1 MRQRMVVG
9 DCRAVMAG
17 MEPAS
22 VDAIVTDPPYG
33 LEFMGKEWDEF
44 DGRENG
50 TARPYNEWGDFG
62 TREHARTAD
71 QAGRVQR
78 KKAVGYQAFSDSWLA
93 EAFRVLVP
101 GGVLMAFGGTRTWH
115 RLAVAIEDAGF
126 VIFDTL
132 MWLHGSGFP
141 KSHNIDRLPTV
152 CQCNEV
158 EYGHGAT
165 PTQHVMPDMPSS
177 DVPPSVPVD
186 GGQGAL
192 LQPRLPEQGAPDE
205 EPADS
210 ATVAGRGAE
219 SVLEGRRYAIQEEG
233 QLHGSSARPV
243 SGGLAADGAGGRLR
257 DGAPAENGAAMR
269 LPIAADGGR
278 APSEPQAGR
287 QRRRQSRTMAVQS
300 EPQGVRARS
309 DCPRCGLPV
318 VPKGLGTALKPAW
331 EPVIVARKPLD
342 GTFLDNYLKYGTG
355 PLNITA
361 GRLHASDAEGG
372 EYRVKRLN
380 PGASVNATGEWKQG
394 REYVGYQQPGR
405 WPPNVA
411 MSHLDSC
418 REVGVR
424 RVKGTN
430 TPGRNGT
437 NGYTNTVYAPIG
449 GKDSINHYADPDGRE
464 SVVAWECAEGCP
476 VAMLDAM
483 SGDIK
488 DRNSRNGVRASD
500 IGYHGGGQGSTH
512 PGYSGAVGGA
522 SRFFYTSKAGRR
534 ERWGILSCGCRN
546 GIINAWESE
555 DQSQKDRMDT
565 ASIRRATFASTDR
578 KEGARSSTFGSGSGT
593 TGPSP
598 PATKSTTK
606 TATDRTPT
614 SAILSCSPP
623 PTTSACTPA
632 ASGATADGGS
642 GAGFVASS
650 SPSTPSI
657 STYPSADTRSTA
669 VVGPVTLLRS
679 LPISVCEKCGE
690 PRKIVSHPTQKPEAL
705 IRWLVR
711 MACPPGGRI
720 LDPFA
725 GSGTTGVACAI
736 EGFDFVGIEQDAEYA
751 TIARSRIAHHAG
763 PIFAALAAD

>member
-22 VDAIVTDPPYG
+22 VDAVCTDPPYG
-33 LEFMGKEWDEF
+33 LEFMGKDWDAPW
-44 DGRENG
+44 DADPHVGR
-50 TARPYNEWGDFG
+50 RWGDG
-62 TREHARTAD
+62 MGEVAMRDGARRLPRPSFEKRNNVRCRGCGKWRLSSSPCRCPEPDFPNITLANALAM
-71 QAGRVQR
+71 QEWHE
-78 KKAVGYQAFSDSWLA
+78 SWLR
-93 EAFRVLVP
+93 EAFRVLKP

-132 MWLHGSGFP
+132 MWLHGQGFP
-141 KSHNIDRLPTV
+141 KHKTL
-152 CQCNEV
+152 
-158 EYGHGAT
+158 
-165 PTQHVMPDMPSS
+165 
-177 DVPPSVPVD
+177 
-186 GGQGAL
+186 
-192 LQPRLPEQGAPDE
+192 
-205 EPADS
+205 
-210 ATVAGRGAE
+210 
-219 SVLEGRRYAIQEEG
+219 
-233 QLHGSSARPV
+233 
-243 SGGLAADGAGGRLR
+243 
-257 DGAPAENGAAMR
+257 
-269 LPIAADGGR
+269 
-278 APSEPQAGR
+278 
-287 QRRRQSRTMAVQS
+287 
-300 EPQGVRARS
+300 
-309 DCPRCGLPV
+309 
-318 VPKGLGTALKPAW
+318 LKPAW
-331 EPVIVARKPLD
+331 EPVIVAKKP
-342 GTFLDNYLKYGTG
+342 GAGG
-355 PLNITA
+355 LNTEA
-361 GRLHASDAEGG
+361 GRIATGDDDPNHRGDRGLGRSAGGFYGDGNTYGGG
-372 EYRVKRLN
+372 EHRKI
-380 PGASVNATGEWKQG
+380 T
-394 REYVGYQQPGR
+394 EYHQHAGR
-405 WPPNVA
+405 WPANIA
-411 MSHLDSC
+411 LSHLDAC

>member
-476 VAMLDAM
+476 VAMLDAQAGE
-483 SGDIK
+483 SVGK
-488 DRNSRNGVRASD
+488 RSSRGVGLTASTVYGAGRLD
-500 IGYHGGGQGSTH
+500 YDTVRGHDDAGGK
-512 PGYSGAVGGA
+512 
-522 SRFFYTSKAGRR
+522 SRFYYTSKASSR
-534 ERWGILSCGCRN
+534 ERTAGLRPGERN
-546 GIINAWESE
+546 LNPCVKPLALCEWLL
-555 DQSQKDRMDT
+555 K
-565 ASIRRATFASTDR
+565 
-578 KEGARSSTFGSGSGT
+578 
-593 TGPSP
+593 
-598 PATKSTTK
+598 
-606 TATDRTPT
+606 
-614 SAILSCSPP
+614 L
-623 PTTSACTPA
+623 
-632 ASGATADGGS
+632 
-642 GAGFVASS
+642 
-650 SPSTPSI
+650 
-657 STYPSADTRSTA
+657 A
-669 VVGPVTLLRS
+669 V
-679 LPISVCEKCGE
+679 
-690 PRKIVSHPTQKPEAL
+690 
-705 IRWLVR
+705 
-711 MACPPGGRI
+711 PPGGAV

-725 GSGTTGVACAI
+725 GSGSMGCAAARLGI
-736 EGFDFVGIEQDAEYA
+736 GYVGIEQDAAMADQAE
-751 TIARSRIAHHAG
+751 RRIAFFAAG
-763 PIFAALAAD
+763 GDVRAVPTAKGITSGCYGTETEAGAAARGRRPRPRAERPPDDLAALPLFAALAAD